1 MSIGTDIW
9 TKVTNGGRCDR
20 QGVRTIRRVV
30 EDGGPHE
37 SVRVAI
43 DGHNRALVT
52 VNNGTIQAMVNLAL
66 TALRELAN
74 MLCLVGVKIGEQYS
88 D

>member
-1 MSIGTDIW
+1 ME
-9 TKVTNGGRCDR
+9 N
-20 QGVRTIRRVV
+20 VV
-30 EDGGPHE
+30 IDKMFVQYGEWWKIAGPYE

-66 TALRELAN
+66 TALRELAA
-74 MLCLVGVKIGEQYS
+74 LLSLGAAKIEERHS

>member
-1 MSIGTDIW
+1 M
-9 TKVTNGGRCDR
+9 
-20 QGVRTIRRVV
+20 
-30 EDGGPHE
+30 
-37 SVRVAI
+37 AI